1 MLGGANVHRAR
12 LLGRSELP
20 SGHRLLA
27 ASAAIATAAKVATA
41 AIAAARTPAALSA
54 AAAIATAAIIAATAL
69 SAVESDRNRRGR
81 GGARFGRLVGARSDR
96 ERRHHHRRDL
106 RMCRVASTQARE
118 VGLVFRKEKNCSH

>member
-54 AAAIATAAIIAATAL
+54 AAAIATAATSAATAL
-69 SAVESDRNRRGR
+69 AADSTDAAAEEPVAVDWWVLALIGSGVTIIVAIFGCVALRVLKRGKL
-81 GGARFGRLVGARSDR
+81 G
-96 ERRHHHRRDL
+96 
-106 RMCRVASTQARE
+106 
-118 VGLVFRKEKNCSH
+118 